1 MSPMAKLAGAAHPG
15 RAALGLISILLL
27 CAPVLPAQATSAQE
41 GPLQPNADLPR
52 AHFVDNA
59 TILRMAKAGLGD
71 DVIVQTIRM
80 QPGHYDTTPDD
91 LIALKS
97 AGLSDKVIAAMQAH
111 DAAPAIHDPERAT
124 LRDRDGVPP
133 PTASGMPAAERNP
146 DLPPGVDEIGVYYKL
161 PSGPQAGQWQYL
173 RTERVVFRSGGAVK
187 SALTQGILAK
197 DMYGHIEGG
206 KSPQV
211 LPNGF
216 ELLIYTPPGTD
227 GNEYDLLRLRDHKTY
242 REFRTLGGG
251 VLHSTSGPGPDEVD
265 FTPKKI
271 GPQLYTF
278 TIPNDIEKGEYGILP
293 PGSANQRGF
302 ADTGKIFTFSIIE

>member
-1 MSPMAKLAGAAHPG
+1 MAKFARVAH
-15 RAALGLISILLL
+15 RWQAALLSASVLLL
-27 CAPVLPAQATSAQE
+27 GTHLVPAQATSAQE

-52 AHFVDNA
+52 VHLIGNDDIV
-59 TILRMAKAGLGD
+59 RMAKAGLGD
-71 DVIVQTIRM
+71 DVLVQTIQM
-80 QPGHYDTTPDD
+80 EPGRYDTAPDN

-97 AGLSDKVIAAMQAH
+97 AGLSDKVIAAMVAH
-111 DAAPAIHDPERAT
+111 GAAPAIHDPERAT
-124 LRDRDGVPP
+124 LRSRDD
-133 PTASGMPAAERNP
+133 PTPVRIVAPRRT
-146 DLPPGVDEIGVYYKL
+146 DLPDGVDEIGIYFKTTT
-161 PSGPQAGQWQYL
+161 GPQANQWQPL

-197 DMYGHIEGG
+197 DMYGHIEGA

-251 VLHSTSGPGPDEVD
+251 ILHSTSGPGPDEVD
-265 FTPKKI
+265 FSPKKI
-271 GPQLYTF
+271 AAQLYTF
-278 TIPNDIEKGEYGILP
+278 TVPNDIEKGEYGILP

>member
-1 MSPMAKLAGAAHPG
+1 
-15 RAALGLISILLL
+15 LISILLL
-27 CAPVLPAQATSAQE
+27 CAPVLHGQATSAQE

-52 AHFVDNA
+52 AHFVGNA
-59 TILRMAKAGLGD
+59 DIVKMAHAGLSD
-71 DVIVQTIRM
+71 DVILQTIRM

-111 DAAPAIHDPERAT
+111 GAAPAIHDPERAT
-124 LRDRDGVPP
+124 LRSRDDLPD
-133 PTASGMPAAERNP
+133 TQPAARPSN
-146 DLPPGVDEIGVYYKL
+146 LPEGVDEIGVYYKL
-161 PSGPQAGQWQYL
+161 PSGPQAGKWQFL

-187 SALTQGILAK
+187 AALTQGILAK

-265 FTPKKI
+265 FSPKKI

>member
-1 MSPMAKLAGAAHPG
+1 MLPRPEFRPKLSSAVLVLAMLAASLPAGA
-15 RAALGLISILLL
+15 
-27 CAPVLPAQATSAQE
+27 QAGSAQE
-41 GPLQPNADLPR
+41 GPLQPNPDLPR
-52 AHFVDNA
+52 VHLIGNDDIV
-59 TILRMAKAGLGD
+59 RMAKAGLGD
-71 DVIVQTIRM
+71 DVLVQTIQM
-80 QPGHYDTTPDD
+80 QPGHYDTAPDN

-97 AGLSDKVIAAMQAH
+97 AGLSDKVIAAMVAH
-111 DAAPAIHDPERAT
+111 GASPAIHDPERAT
-124 LRDRDGVPP
+124 LRSRDDSEPVR
-133 PTASGMPAAERNP
+133 AAPRRA
-146 DLPPGVDEIGVYYKL
+146 DLPQGVDEIGVYFKV
-161 PSGPQAGQWQYL
+161 SRGPQAGQWQPL

-251 VLHSTSGPGPDEVD
+251 ILHSTSGPGPDEVD
-265 FTPKKI
+265 FSPKKI
-271 GPQLYTF
+271 GPELYTF
-278 TIPNDIEKGEYGILP
+278 TVPDDIEKGEYGILP

>member
-1 MSPMAKLAGAAHPG
+1 MAKLAGATHPG
-15 RAALGLISILLL
+15 RAVLGLISILLL
-27 CAPVLPAQATSAQE
+27 CAPVLPAQSTSAQE
-41 GPLQPNADLPR
+41 GPLQPSTDLPR
-52 AHFVDNA
+52 VRLIGNADIVNMAH
-59 TILRMAKAGLGD
+59 AGLSD
-71 DVIVQTIRM
+71 DVLLRTI
-80 QPGHYDTTPDD
+80 QLKPGHYDTEPDD

-97 AGLSDKVIAAMQAH
+97 AGVSDRVIAAMQAH
-111 DAAPAIHDPERAT
+111 GAAPTIHDPERAT
-124 LRDRDGVPP
+124 LRDRDGVSP
-133 PTASGMPAAERNP
+133 PTPGGLPAA

-251 VLHSTSGPGPDEVD
+251 ILHSTSGPGPDEVD

>member
-1 MSPMAKLAGAAHPG
+1 MTLSLAAAVLYV
-15 RAALGLISILLL
+15 AAVPPRS
-27 CAPVLPAQATSAQE
+27 AAQTAAQE

-71 DVIVQTIRM
+71 DVILQTIRM

-111 DAAPAIHDPERAT
+111 GAAPTIHDPERAT
-124 LRDRDGVPP
+124 LRDRDGLD
-133 PTASGMPAAERNP
+133 TATPGGLPAA

-161 PSGPQAGQWQYL
+161 PSGPQAGQWQFL

-187 SALTQGILAK
+187 AALTQGILAK

-265 FTPKKI
+265 FSPKKI

-293 PGSANQRGF
+293 PGAANQRGF